1 MSLEKLVEKILTDA
15 RAEAE
20 QIVLRSRE
28 KADEIR
34 EAARQEGK
42 EKAASILA
50 EAEREARLQ
59 ASRILSQAK
68 LDKKLR
74 VLEEKR
80 KLLEEV
86 LTQALESGP
95 LRHVSLKKRIIVKD
109 GEQEEILRP
118 EQFREELRSR
128 LECDILDLLKI

>member
-1 MSLEKLVEKILTDA
+1 MSLEKLVEKILADA

-34 EAARQEGK
+34 EAARKEGK

-59 ASRILSQAK
+59 SSRILSQAK
-68 LDKKLR
+68 LEKKLR

-86 LTQALESGP
+86 LTQALGSDQ
-95 LRHVSLKKRIIVKD
+95 LRHVSLKKKIIAKD
-109 GEQEEILRP
+109 GEQEEVLRQ

-128 LECDILDLLKI
+128 LECDILDLLRI